1 MRVDLWQCDAQGLY
15 SGFGGQGDDRSV
27 SLVGKTFLRGGL
39 LTGGSGGVVFRSV
52 YPGWYEGRTTHI
64 HFKVRKAP
72 RTMLTTQFFLPDALS
87 EFLYTQQPS
96 YQRTALR
103 NVLNS
108 TDGIALRAGDTV
120 VGSVR
125 EGPDRYLVSLVAVVD
140 PAANP
145 PIHRPGPGGGPPP
158 GASGP
163 GGPPPGFGG
172 TPPLKALEGP
182 ARVRALLPGSRPR
195 SM

>member
-1 MRVDLWQCDAQGLY
+1 M
-15 SGFGGQGDDRSV
+15 
-27 SLVGKTFLRGGL
+27 
-39 LTGGSGGVVFRSV
+39 
-52 YPGWYEGRTTHI
+52 
-64 HFKVRKAP
+64 
-72 RTMLTTQFFLPDALS
+72 S
-87 EFLYTQQPS
+87 EFLYTQQPI

-120 VGSVR
+120 IGSVR
-125 EGPDRYLVSLVAVVD
+125 EAKDRYVVSLVAVVD

-145 PIHRPGPGGGPPP
+145 PIHRPGPGSGPPP

-172 TPPLKALEGP
+172 TPPLKALQGQ
-182 ARVRALLPGSRPR
+182 ARVNALLPTLPPR
-195 SM
+195 